1 MKIFPIHLI
10 TVLFLITFISCKEKE
25 QPPKKP
31 LTYVGAYAISVPE
44 PSGLDL
50 TKDGR
55 GFWTVSDETST
66 IYRLDNEGNV
76 VQTIK
81 VDGFDFE
88 AITLIDDTT
97 LVILQERTREMVFL
111 DTSGTEL
118 KRIKLNLEGELNS
131 GPEGIAYNPGNQHFY
146 ILNEKKPALFVELD
160 KNLNMIR
167 KDTIKYCQDLSG
179 LYFDE
184 VNQILWMLSD
194 ESQLV
199 IKTDL
204 NGKPLE
210 KIDITIPQPEGITLS
225 KDGKQLYIVSDNKET
240 LYVFDVN

>member
-1 MKIFPIHLI
+1 MRKICLLI
-10 TVLFLITFISCKEKE
+10 TTLFLITIISCKEKE

-31 LTYVGAYAISVPE
+31 LTYIGAHAISVPE
-44 PSGLDL
+44 PSGLAMTQDN
-50 TKDGR
+50 R

-76 VQTIK
+76 VQTII
-81 VDGFDFE
+81 VEGFDLE

-118 KRIKLNLEGELNS
+118 KRIKLDLEGELNS
-131 GPEGIAYNPGNQHFY
+131 GPEGIAFNPENRHFY
-146 ILNEKKPALFVELD
+146 ILNEKKPSLFVELD
-160 KNLNMIR
+160 EQLNIIR
-167 KDTIKYCQDLSG
+167 RDTLKFCKDVSG

-184 VNQILWMLSD
+184 TNQILWMLSD
-194 ESQLV
+194 ENQLV

-204 NGKPLE
+204 NGKLLE

-225 KDGKQLYIVSDNKET
+225 KDGRNLYIVSDNKET
-240 LYVFDVN
+240 LYVFKVN

>member
-1 MKIFPIHLI
+1 MSKTSLLFI
-10 TVLFLITFISCKEKE
+10 VLFLITIISCKENE
-25 QPPKKP
+25 QPPKIP
-31 LTYVGAYAISVPE
+31 LSYVGAYAISVPE
-44 PSGLDL
+44 PSGLDM
-50 TKDGR
+50 TQDQR

-88 AITLIDDTT
+88 AITLIDDTI

-111 DTSGTEL
+111 STSGTEF
-118 KRIKLNLEGELNS
+118 KRIKLDLKGELNS
-131 GPEGIAYNPGNQHFY
+131 GPEGIAFNPQNRHFY
-146 ILNEKKPALFVELD
+146 VLNEKKPSLFVELD
-160 KNLNMIR
+160 EKLNIIK
-167 KDTIKYCQDLSG
+167 KDTLKFSKDVSG

-184 VNQILWMLSD
+184 KNQLLWMLSD

-204 NGKPLE
+204 NGKLLE

-225 KDGKQLYIVSDNKET
+225 RDGKKLFIVSDNKET
-240 LYVFDVN
+240 LYVFNVN

>member
-1 MKIFPIHLI
+1 MRKISLLI
-10 TVLFLITFISCKEKE
+10 IILFIITIISCKEKE
-25 QPPKKP
+25 QPPNKP
-31 LTYVGAYAISVPE
+31 LAYVGAHAISVPE
-44 PSGLDL
+44 PSGLVMTQDN
-50 TKDGR
+50 R

-66 IYRLDNEGNV
+66 IYRLDNEGIV

-111 DTSGTEL
+111 DTSGIEL
-118 KRIKLNLEGELNS
+118 KRIKLDLEGELNS
-131 GPEGIAYNPGNQHFY
+131 GPEGIAFNPKNRHFY
-146 ILNEKKPALFVELD
+146 ILNEKKPSLFVELD
-160 KNLNMIR
+160 EQLNIIK
-167 KDTIKYCQDLSG
+167 KDTLKFCKDVSG

-184 VNQILWMLSD
+184 ANQILWMLSD

-204 NGKPLE
+204 NGKLLE
-210 KIDITIPQPEGITLS
+210 KIEITIPQPEGITLS
-225 KDGKQLYIVSDNKET
+225 EDGRNLYIVSDNKET
-240 LYVFDVN
+240 LYVFKVN

>member
-1 MKIFPIHLI
+1 MRKIYLLLTPF
-10 TVLFLITFISCKEKE
+10 FLIIIISCKEKE

-31 LTYVGAYAISVPE
+31 LTYIGAYAISVPE
-44 PSGLDL
+44 PSGLVL
-50 TKDGR
+50 TQDKK
-55 GFWTVSDETST
+55 GFWTVSDESST

-118 KRIKLNLEGELNS
+118 KRIKLDLEGELNS
-131 GPEGIAYNPGNQHFY
+131 GPEGIAFNPENRHFY
-146 ILNEKKPALFVELD
+146 ILNEKRPPLFVELD
-160 KNLNMIR
+160 EQLNIIK
-167 KDTIKYCQDLSG
+167 KDTLKFCKDVSG
-179 LYFDE
+179 LYFDDA
-184 VNQILWMLSD
+184 NQFLWMLSD

-204 NGKPLE
+204 NGKLLE
-210 KIDITIPQPEGITLS
+210 KIDITIPQPEGIALS
-225 KDGKQLYIVSDNKET
+225 EDGRKLYIVSDNKET
-240 LYVFDVN
+240 LYVFNVN

>member
-1 MKIFPIHLI
+1 MRKISLLI
-10 TVLFLITFISCKEKE
+10 TALFLITIISCKEKE
-25 QPPKKP
+25 QPPIKP
-31 LTYVGAYAISVPE
+31 LTYIGAYAISVPE
-44 PSGLDL
+44 PSGLVMTQDN
-50 TKDGR
+50 K

-76 VQTIK
+76 VQTII
-81 VDGFDFE
+81 VEGFDFE

-118 KRIKLNLEGELNS
+118 KRIKLDLEGELNS
-131 GPEGIAYNPGNQHFY
+131 GPEGIAFNPKNRHFY
-146 ILNEKKPALFVELD
+146 ILNEKKPSLFVELD
-160 KNLNMIR
+160 EQLNIIR
-167 KDTIKYCQDLSG
+167 KDTLKFCKDVSG

-184 VNQILWMLSD
+184 KNQILWMLSD

-204 NGKPLE
+204 NGKLLE
-210 KIDITIPQPEGITLS
+210 KIEITIPQPEGITLS
-225 KDGKQLYIVSDNKET
+225 EDGRNLYIVSDNKET
-240 LYVFDVN
+240 LYVFKVN

>member
-1 MKIFPIHLI
+1 MRKIYLLFNA
-10 TVLFLITFISCKEKE
+10 LFLITIISCKEKE
-25 QPPKKP
+25 QPPKIP
-31 LTYVGAYAISVPE
+31 LSYVGAYAISVPE
-44 PSGLDL
+44 PSGLDM
-50 TKDGR
+50 TQDNK

-88 AITLIDDTT
+88 AITLIDDTI

-118 KRIKLNLEGELNS
+118 NRIKLDLVGELNS
-131 GPEGIAYNPGNQHFY
+131 GPEGIAFNPENRHFY
-146 ILNEKKPALFVELD
+146 ILNEKKPSLFVELD
-160 KNLNMIR
+160 EQLNIIK
-167 KDTIKYCQDLSG
+167 KDTLKFCKDVSG

-184 VNQILWMLSD
+184 VNQLLWMLSD

-204 NGKPLE
+204 NGKLLE
-210 KIDITIPQPEGITLS
+210 KIKITIPQPEGITLS
-225 KDGKQLYIVSDNKET
+225 EDGRKLFIVSDNKET
-240 LYVFDVN
+240 LYVFNVN

>member
-1 MKIFPIHLI
+1 MRKFYLLL
-10 TVLFLITFISCKEKE
+10 TALFLIIIISCKEKE

-31 LTYVGAYAISVPE
+31 LAYIGAYAISVPE
-44 PSGLDL
+44 PSGLVMTQDN
-50 TKDGR
+50 K

-118 KRIKLNLEGELNS
+118 KRIKLDLEGELNS
-131 GPEGIAYNPGNQHFY
+131 GPEGIAFNPENRHFY
-146 ILNEKKPALFVELD
+146 ILNEKKPPLFVELD
-160 KNLNMIR
+160 EQLNIIR
-167 KDTIKYCQDLSG
+167 RDTLKFCKDVSG

-184 VNQILWMLSD
+184 TNQILWMLSD

-204 NGKPLE
+204 NGKLLE

-225 KDGKQLYIVSDNKET
+225 EDGRSLYIVSDNKET
-240 LYVFDVN
+240 LYVFKVN

>member
-1 MKIFPIHLI
+1 MRKISLLI
-10 TVLFLITFISCKEKE
+10 TALSLITIISCKEKE
-25 QPPKKP
+25 QQPKKP

-44 PSGLDL
+44 PSGLVMTQDN
-50 TKDGR
+50 R

-88 AITLIDDTT
+88 AITLIDDTI

-111 DTSGTEL
+111 DTSGIEL
-118 KRIKLNLEGELNS
+118 KRIKLDLEGELNS
-131 GPEGIAYNPGNQHFY
+131 GPEGIAFNPKNRHFY
-146 ILNEKKPALFVELD
+146 ILNEKKPSLFVELD
-160 KNLNMIR
+160 EQLNIIK
-167 KDTIKYCQDLSG
+167 KDTLKFCKDVSG

-184 VNQILWMLSD
+184 ANQILWMLSD

-204 NGKPLE
+204 NGKLLE
-210 KIDITIPQPEGITLS
+210 KIDISIPQPEGITLS
-225 KDGKQLYIVSDNKET
+225 EDGRNLYIVSDNKET
-240 LYVFDVN
+240 LYVFKVN

>member
-1 MKIFPIHLI
+1 MRKFYLLLTALLLI
-10 TVLFLITFISCKEKE
+10 IISCKEKE

-31 LTYVGAYAISVPE
+31 LTYIGAYAISVPE
-44 PSGLDL
+44 PSGLVL
-50 TKDGR
+50 TQDNK

-118 KRIKLNLEGELNS
+118 KRIKLDLEGELNS
-131 GPEGIAYNPGNQHFY
+131 GPEGIAFNPQNRHFY

-160 KNLNMIR
+160 EKLNIIK
-167 KDTIKYCQDLSG
+167 KDTLKFSKDVSG
-179 LYFDE
+179 LCFDE
-184 VNQILWMLSD
+184 KNQFLWMLSD

-204 NGKPLE
+204 NGKLLE
-210 KIDITIPQPEGITLS
+210 KINITVPQPEGIALS
-225 KDGKQLYIVSDNKET
+225 EDGRNLYIVSDNKET
-240 LYVFDVN
+240 LYVFNVK

>member
-1 MKIFPIHLI
+1 MRKISLLI
-10 TVLFLITFISCKEKE
+10 TALFLVTIISCKEKE
-25 QPPKKP
+25 QSPKKP
-31 LTYVGAYAISVPE
+31 LTYIGAYAISVPE
-44 PSGLDL
+44 PSGLIMTQDH
-50 TKDGR
+50 K
-55 GFWTVSDETST
+55 GFWTVSDETSK

-76 VQTIK
+76 VQTII

-118 KRIKLNLEGELNS
+118 KRIKLDLEGELNS
-131 GPEGIAYNPGNQHFY
+131 GPEGIAFNSKNRHFY
-146 ILNEKKPALFVELD
+146 ILNEKKPSLFVELD
-160 KNLNMIR
+160 EQLNIIR
-167 KDTIKYCQDLSG
+167 RDTLKFCKDVSG

-184 VNQILWMLSD
+184 TNQILWMLSD

-204 NGKPLE
+204 NGNLLE
-210 KIDITIPQPEGITLS
+210 KIEISIAQPEGITLS
-225 KDGKQLYIVSDNKET
+225 KDGRKLYIVSDNKET
-240 LYVFDVN
+240 LYVFKVN

>member
-1 MKIFPIHLI
+1 MRKISLLI
-10 TVLFLITFISCKEKE
+10 TTLFIITIISCKEKE
-25 QPPKKP
+25 QPPYKP
-31 LTYVGAYAISVPE
+31 LAYVGAHAISVPE
-44 PSGLDL
+44 PSGLVMTQDN
-50 TKDGR
+50 R

-66 IYRLDNEGNV
+66 IYRLDNEGIV

-111 DTSGTEL
+111 DTSGIEL
-118 KRIKLNLEGELNS
+118 KRIKLDLEGELNS
-131 GPEGIAYNPGNQHFY
+131 GPEGIAFNPKNRHFY
-146 ILNEKKPALFVELD
+146 ILNEKKPSLFVELD
-160 KNLNMIR
+160 EQLNIIK
-167 KDTIKYCQDLSG
+167 KDTLKFCKDVSG

-184 VNQILWMLSD
+184 ANQILWMLSD

-204 NGKPLE
+204 NGKLLE
-210 KIDITIPQPEGITLS
+210 KIEITIPQPEGITLS
-225 KDGKQLYIVSDNKET
+225 EDGSNLYIVSDNKET
-240 LYVFDVN
+240 LYVFKVN

>member
-1 MKIFPIHLI
+1 MRKFYLLL
-10 TVLFLITFISCKEKE
+10 TALFLIIIISCKEKE
-25 QPPKKP
+25 QPQKKP
-31 LTYVGAYAISVPE
+31 LTYIGAYAISVPE
-44 PSGLDL
+44 PSGLVMTQDN
-50 TKDGR
+50 K
-55 GFWTVSDETST
+55 GFWTISDETST

-88 AITLIDDTT
+88 AITLIDDTI

-118 KRIKLNLEGELNS
+118 KSIKLDLEGELNS
-131 GPEGIAYNPGNQHFY
+131 GPEGIAFNPENRHFY

-160 KNLNMIR
+160 EQLNIIK
-167 KDTIKYCQDLSG
+167 KDTLKFCKDVSG
-179 LYFDE
+179 LYFDDA
-184 VNQILWMLSD
+184 NQFLWMLSD

-204 NGKPLE
+204 NGKLLE
-210 KIDITIPQPEGITLS
+210 KIEITIPQPEGIALS
-225 KDGKQLYIVSDNKET
+225 EDGRKLYIVSDNKET
-240 LYVFDVN
+240 IYVFNVN

>member
-1 MKIFPIHLI
+1 MRKISLLI
-10 TVLFLITFISCKEKE
+10 TALFLITFISCKEKE
-25 QPPKKP
+25 QPPQKT

-44 PSGLDL
+44 PSGLVMTQDN
-50 TKDGR
+50 R

-76 VQTIK
+76 VQTVK
-81 VDGFDFE
+81 VDGYDFE

-118 KRIKLNLEGELNS
+118 KRVKLDLEGELNS
-131 GPEGIAYNPGNQHFY
+131 GPEGITFNPGNRHFY

-160 KNLNMIR
+160 EQLNIIK
-167 KDTIKYCQDLSG
+167 KDTLKFAKDVSG

-184 VNQILWMLSD
+184 ANQVLWILSD
-194 ESQLV
+194 ESQLI

-210 KIDITIPQPEGITLS
+210 KINITIPQPEGITLS
-225 KDGKQLYIVSDNKET
+225 KDGKKLYIVSDNKEA
-240 LYVFDVN
+240 LYVFKVN

>member
-1 MKIFPIHLI
+1 MRKTYLFFIA
-10 TVLFLITFISCKEKE
+10 LFLVTIISCKEKE
-25 QPPKKP
+25 QPPKIP
-31 LTYVGAYAISVPE
+31 LSYVGAYAISVPE
-44 PSGLDL
+44 PSGLDM
-50 TKDGR
+50 TQDNR

-88 AITLIDDTT
+88 AITLIDDTV

-111 DTSGTEL
+111 NTSGTEF
-118 KRIKLNLEGELNS
+118 KRIKLDLEGELNS
-131 GPEGIAYNPGNQHFY
+131 GPEGIAFNPKNRHFY
-146 ILNEKKPALFVELD
+146 VLNEKKPSLFVELD
-160 KNLNMIR
+160 EQLNIIK
-167 KDTIKYCQDLSG
+167 KDTLKFCKDVSG

-184 VNQILWMLSD
+184 KNQLLWMLSD

-204 NGKPLE
+204 NGKLIE
-210 KIDITIPQPEGITLS
+210 KIAITIPQPEGITLS
-225 KDGKQLYIVSDNKET
+225 QDGKKLFIVSDNKET
-240 LYVFDVN
+240 LYVFNIN

>member
-1 MKIFPIHLI
+1 MRKISLFITALILI
-10 TVLFLITFISCKEKE
+10 TIISCKEKE
-25 QPPKKP
+25 QPPKNL
-31 LTYVGAYAISVPE
+31 LTYVRSYTISVPE
-44 PSGLDL
+44 PSGLVM
-50 TKDGR
+50 TQNKR

-88 AITLIDDTT
+88 AITLIDDTI

-111 DTSGTEL
+111 DTLGTEL
-118 KRIKLNLEGELNS
+118 KRVKLDLEGELNS
-131 GPEGIAYNPGNQHFY
+131 GPEGIAFNPENRHFY
-146 ILNEKKPALFVELD
+146 ILNEKKPSMFVELD
-160 KNLNMIR
+160 EQLNIIK
-167 KDTIKYCQDLSG
+167 KDTLKYCKDVSG

-184 VNQILWMLSD
+184 ANQFFWMLSD

-204 NGKPLE
+204 NGKLLE
-210 KIDITIPQPEGITLS
+210 KIEITIPQPEGITLS
-225 KDGKQLYIVSDNKET
+225 EDGRKLYIVSDNKET
-240 LYVFDVN
+240 LYVFNVN

>member
-1 MKIFPIHLI
+1 MRKFYLLF
-10 TVLFLITFISCKEKE
+10 TALFLIIIISCKEKE

-31 LTYVGAYAISVPE
+31 LTYIGAYAISVPE
-44 PSGLDL
+44 PSGLVMTQDY
-50 TKDGR
+50 K

-66 IYRLDNEGNV
+66 IYRLDSEGIV

-118 KRIKLNLEGELNS
+118 KRIKLDLKGELNS
-131 GPEGIAYNPGNQHFY
+131 GPEGIAFNPENRHFY

-160 KNLNMIR
+160 EKLNIIK
-167 KDTIKYCQDLSG
+167 KDTLKFSKDVYG
-179 LYFDE
+179 LCFDE
-184 VNQILWMLSD
+184 KNQFLWMLSD

-199 IKTDL
+199 IKTDI
-204 NGKPLE
+204 NGKLLE
-210 KIDITIPQPEGITLS
+210 KINITVPRPEGIALS
-225 KDGKQLYIVSDNKET
+225 EDGRNLYIVSDNKET
-240 LYVFDVN
+240 LYVFNVN

>member
-1 MKIFPIHLI
+1 MRKISLFITALILI
-10 TVLFLITFISCKEKE
+10 TIISCKEKE
-25 QPPKKP
+25 QPPKNL
-31 LTYVGAYAISVPE
+31 LTYVRSYTISVPE
-44 PSGLDL
+44 PSGLVM
-50 TKDGR
+50 TQNKR

-88 AITLIDDTT
+88 AITLIDDTI

-111 DTSGTEL
+111 DTLGTEL
-118 KRIKLNLEGELNS
+118 KRVKLDLEGELNS
-131 GPEGIAYNPGNQHFY
+131 GPEGIAFNPENRHFY

-160 KNLNMIR
+160 EQLNIIK
-167 KDTIKYCQDLSG
+167 KDTLKFCKDVSG
-179 LYFDE
+179 LYFDDA
-184 VNQILWMLSD
+184 NQFLWMLSD

-204 NGKPLE
+204 NGKLLE
-210 KIDITIPQPEGITLS
+210 KIEITIPQPEGITLS
-225 KDGKQLYIVSDNKET
+225 EDGRKLYIVSDNKET
-240 LYVFDVN
+240 LYVFNVN

>member
-1 MKIFPIHLI
+1 MRKISLI
-10 TVLFLITFISCKEKE
+10 IIALFLLTLISCKEKE
-25 QPPKKP
+25 QTPKKP
-31 LTYVGAYAISVPE
+31 LTYVGAYTISVPE
-44 PSGLDL
+44 PSGL
-50 TKDGR
+50 TMTQNKR

-111 DTSGTEL
+111 DTSGLEL
-118 KRIKLNLEGELNS
+118 KRIKLDLEGELNS
-131 GPEGIAYNPGNQHFY
+131 GPEGIAFNPQNRHFY
-146 ILNEKKPALFVELD
+146 ILNEKKPSLFIELD
-160 KNLNMIR
+160 EGLNIVK
-167 KDTIKYCQDLSG
+167 KDTLRFCKDVSG
-179 LYFDE
+179 LCFDE
-184 VNQILWMLSD
+184 ANQVLWMLSD

-204 NGKPLE
+204 NGKLLQ
-210 KIDITIPQPEGITLS
+210 KINITIPQPEGITLS
-225 KDGKQLYIVSDNKET
+225 EDGRKLYIVSDNKET
-240 LYVFDVN
+240 LYVFNVN